1 MINTKSYYPWLL
13 VGLLCVV
20 GALNYLDR
28 MIISTM
34 RFSIV
39 EAIPMTDA
47 QFGLLSSV
55 FLWVYG
61 VSSPIAGFLADK
73 FSRAKVIIGSL
84 FVWSLV
90 TWMTSLATTYE
101 ELLLTRALMG
111 ISEAFYIPAALAL
124 IVEYHTGKTKS
135 TATGLHIGGVYV
147 GQSLGF
153 IGAWLAETHNWN
165 YAFSVFGIIGIAYSV
180 VLVFLIKDKPKSPVL
195 AAAEIDTNLNQGE
208 VIAEQFGFKA
218 GVKTLLKNR
227 LFRMAL
233 IVWGLSGA
241 ISWMINGWLP
251 TYYKEQ
257 FNLTQT
263 EAGVYSTAYFFP
275 AMLAGVIAGGAI
287 ADWWYRKNKQARIL
301 LPAIGFILA
310 VPGVFLASYTP
321 LIGLTVLGFTIF
333 AFVRPFLD
341 ANMMPI
347 LDMILDKRYLATG
360 YGILNLCSCVIG
372 GLGIYFAGL
381 LRDGNVNLSLIFQ
394 VAALTM
400 IICAFFLYRMLPKR
414 GSV

>member
-13 VGLLCVV
+13 VSLLCVV

-28 MIISTM
+28 MIITTM
-34 RFSIV
+34 RSSIV

-61 VSSPIAGFLADK
+61 LSSPIAGYLADK
-73 FSRAKVIIGSL
+73 FSRSKVIISSL

-90 TWMTSLATTYE
+90 TWMTSMATSYE
-101 ELLLTRALMG
+101 QLLFTRALMG

-124 IVEYHTGKTKS
+124 IIDYHSGRTKS

-153 IGAWLAETHNWN
+153 IGAYLAETHSWN
-165 YAFSVFGIIGIAYSV
+165 YAFTVFGLVGIGYSIF
-180 VLVFLIKDKPKSPVL
+180 LLFLIKDKPKTEDSIEEVL
-195 AAAEIDTNLNQGE
+195 NTKSSEEKISFKSGVSALMNNNL
-208 VIAEQFGFKA
+208 FK
-218 GVKTLLKNR
+218 L
-227 LFRMAL
+227 AL

-263 EAGVYSTAYFFP
+263 EAGVYSTVYFFP

-287 ADWWYRKNKQARIL
+287 ADWWYKRNKNARIL
-301 LPAIGFILA
+301 LPAVGFLIA
-310 VPGVFLASYTP
+310 VPGIFIASYTP
-321 LIGLTVLGFTIF
+321 IIWVTVLGFTLF

-347 LDMILDKRYLATG
+347 LDMIVDKRYLATG

-372 GLGIYFAGL
+372 GIGIYLAGV
-381 LRDGNVNLSLIFQ
+381 LRDGNINLSLIFQ

-400 IICAFFLYRMLPKR
+400 IICAFFLYKMLPRNSKTH
-414 GSV
+414 V

>member
-1 MINTKSYYPWLL
+1 MINKKSYYPWLL
-13 VGLLCVV
+13 VGLLCVI

-28 MIISTM
+28 MIITTM
-34 RFSIV
+34 RTSIV
-39 EAIPMTDA
+39 EAIPMTDG

-61 VSSPIAGFLADK
+61 FSSPFAGYLADK
-73 FSRAKVIIGSL
+73 FSRSKVIIASL
-84 FVWSLV
+84 FVWSMV

-101 ELLLTRALMG
+101 QLLLTRALMG

-124 IVEYHTGKTKS
+124 IIDYHSGKTKS

-153 IGAWLAETHNWN
+153 IGAWLAETHSWN
-165 YAFSVFGIIGIAYSV
+165 YAFTVFGIIGIVYSGI
-180 VLVFLIKDKPKSPVL
+180 LLFLIKDKTPEKK
-195 AAAEIDTNLNQGE
+195 EQTNIETKDNKE
-208 VIAEQFGFKA
+208 ESFGFKV
-218 GVKTLLKNR
+218 GVRALFKNR
-227 LFRMAL
+227 LFKLAL

-257 FNLTQT
+257 FNLSQT
-263 EAGVYSTAYFFP
+263 EAGIYSTAYFFP
-275 AMLAGVIAGGAI
+275 AMLGGVIAGGAI
-287 ADWWYRKNKQARIL
+287 ADWWYRKNKNARIL
-301 LPAIGFILA
+301 LPAIGFLIA
-310 VPGVFLASYTP
+310 VPGIFIASYTP
-321 LIGLTVLGFTIF
+321 IVWVTVLGFTLF

-347 LDMILDKRYLATG
+347 LDMIADKRYLATG

-372 GLGIYFAGL
+372 GIGIYMAGV
-381 LRDGNVNLSLIFQ
+381 LRDGNINLSLIFQ

-400 IICAFFLYRMLPKR
+400 LICAFFLYRMVPRK
-414 GSV
+414 VKI

>member
-1 MINTKSYYPWLL
+1 MINKKSYYPWLL

-28 MIISTM
+28 MIITTM
-34 RFSIV
+34 RTSIV
-39 EAIPMTDA
+39 EAIPMTDG

-61 VSSPIAGFLADK
+61 FSSPFAGYLADK
-73 FSRAKVIIGSL
+73 FSRSKVIIASL
-84 FVWSLV
+84 FVWSMV

-101 ELLLTRALMG
+101 QLLLTRALMG

-124 IVEYHTGKTKS
+124 IIDYHSGKTKS

-153 IGAWLAETHNWN
+153 IGAWLAETHSWN
-165 YAFSVFGIIGIAYSV
+165 YAFTVFGIIGIVYSGI
-180 VLVFLIKDKPKSPVL
+180 LLFLIKDKTPEKN
-195 AAAEIDTNLNQGE
+195 EQTNIETKDNKE
-208 VIAEQFGFKA
+208 ESFGFKV
-218 GVKTLLKNR
+218 GVRALFKNR
-227 LFRMAL
+227 LFKLAL

-257 FNLTQT
+257 FNLSQT
-263 EAGVYSTAYFFP
+263 EAGIYSTAYFFP
-275 AMLAGVIAGGAI
+275 AMLGGVIAGGAI
-287 ADWWYRKNKQARIL
+287 ADWWYRKNKNARIL
-301 LPAIGFILA
+301 LPAIGFLIA
-310 VPGVFLASYTP
+310 VPGIFIASYTP
-321 LIGLTVLGFTIF
+321 IVWVTVLGFTLF

-347 LDMILDKRYLATG
+347 LDMIADKRYLATG

-372 GLGIYFAGL
+372 GIGIYMAGV
-381 LRDGNVNLSLIFQ
+381 LRDGNINLSLIFQ

-400 IICAFFLYRMLPKR
+400 LICAFFLYRMVPRK
-414 GSV
+414 VKI

>member
-1 MINTKSYYPWLL
+1 MINKKSYYPWLL

-28 MIISTM
+28 MIITTM
-34 RFSIV
+34 RSSIV
-39 EAIPMTDA
+39 EAIPMSDG

-61 VSSPIAGFLADK
+61 LASPFAGYLADK
-73 FSRAKVIIGSL
+73 FSRSKVIIASL

-90 TWMTSLATTYE
+90 TWLTSLATTFDQ
-101 ELLLTRALMG
+101 LLLTRALMG

-124 IVEYHTGKTKS
+124 IIDYHSGKTKS

-153 IGAWLAETHNWN
+153 IGAWLAETHSWN
-165 YAFSVFGIIGIAYSV
+165 YAFTVFGAIGIVYAF
-180 VLVFLIKDKPKSPVL
+180 VLLFLIKDKDRS
-195 AAAEIDTNLNQGE
+195 AEPPAVSFDKEDKNVET
-208 VIAEQFGFKA
+208 FGFKA
-218 GVKTLLKNR
+218 GVRALFKNR
-227 LFRMAL
+227 LFNMAL
-233 IVWGLSGA
+233 LVWGLSGA

-257 FNLTQT
+257 FNLSQT
-263 EAGVYSTAYFFP
+263 EAGVYATAYFFP

-287 ADWWYRKNKQARIL
+287 ADWWYRKNKNARIL
-301 LPAIGFILA
+301 LPAIGFLIA
-310 VPGVFLASYTP
+310 VPGIFIASYTP
-321 LIGLTVLGFTIF
+321 IIWITVFGFTLY

-347 LDMILDKRYLATG
+347 LDMIVDKRYLATG
-360 YGILNLCSCVIG
+360 YGILNLCACVIG
-372 GLGIYFAGL
+372 GLGIYLAGV
-381 LRDGNVNLSLIFQ
+381 LRDGNINLSLIFQ

-400 IICAFFLYRMLPKR
+400 ILCAVFLFRMQR
-414 GSV
+414 GKAKA